1 MSYKQRTPPST
12 NVPQRAG
19 GRGGGRT
26 VARAAAAAGRF
37 EDPNVTHRAP
47 TTRAPLQYA
56 LLVVSETPTRPGA
69 LAGRCM
75 QHSTPRAREFA
86 VAGPKRSRALLAQ
99 SARTTISAA
108 AASVRE
114 WNAPKRTAAANASSA
129 PQNERW
135 GEAVKGGARRMLL
148 GKGGTSMRDTIIKS
162 LLILP
167 QKLLILPQVLILI
180 G

>member
-1 MSYKQRTPPST
+1 M
-12 NVPQRAG
+12 
-19 GRGGGRT
+19 
-26 VARAAAAAGRF
+26 ARAAAAAGRF

-69 LAGRCM
+69 LAGWCV

-86 VAGPKRSRALLAQ
+86 VASPKRSRALLAQ

-135 GEAVKGGARRMLL
+135 GEAVKGGGGGCCLE
-148 GKGGTSMRDTIIKS
+148 KGGTSMRDTIIKIIFTDFTTGKHFS
-162 LLILP
+162 LKNQKRLP
-167 QKLLILPQVLILI
+167 NLAGIRQP
-180 G
+180 